1 MSTTADLRKGAVVKF
16 NNDPCLVLESEH
28 RTPGNLRAFYQVKM
42 RNLRSGKLLENR
54 YRSGESIEFLRVERR
69 AYQFLYKDGAD
80 YVFMDNDSYE
90 QMTVAAAVI
99 GDSGKFM
106 KETMTVEISMNEGD
120 ILAVDLPQHV
130 TLRVIQADPS
140 ARGDTVNNV
149 MKPAVVETGAQIS
162 VPSFV
167 NEGDL
172 IRLETATGAYMDRVK
187 E

>member
-1 MSTTADLRKGAVVKF
+1 MATTADLRKGAVIKF

-54 YRSGESIEFLRVERR
+54 YRSGETIEFLRVERR
-69 AYQFLYKDGAD
+69 AYQYLYKDGND
-80 YVFMDNDSYE
+80 FVFMDNESYE
-90 QMTVAAAVI
+90 QVNVPPAAV
-99 GDSGKFM
+99 GDAARFL
-106 KETMTVEISMNEGD
+106 KETTNVEISMNEGE

-130 TLRVIQADPS
+130 TLRVTQSDPA

-149 MKPAVVETGAQIS
+149 MKPAMLETGAQIS

-172 IRLETATGAYMDRVK
+172 IRIETATGAYMDRVK

>member
-1 MSTTADLRKGAVVKF
+1 MATTADLRKGAVIKF
-16 NNDPCLVLESEH
+16 NNEPCLVLESEH

-54 YRSGESIEFLRVERR
+54 FRSGETIEFLRVERR
-69 AYQFLYKDGAD
+69 EFQFLYKDGD
-80 YVFMDNDSYE
+80 DFVFMDNESYE
-90 QMTVAAAVI
+90 QVTVPPAAV
-99 GDSGKFM
+99 GDGARFL
-106 KETMTVEISMNEGD
+106 KETMNVEISMNDAE

-130 TLRVIQADPS
+130 TLRVVQSEPA

-149 MKPAVVETGAQIS
+149 MKPAVLETGATIS

-172 IRLETATGAYMDRVK
+172 IRIESATGTYMDRVK

>member
-1 MSTTADLRKGAVVKF
+1 MSTTADLRKGAVIKF

-69 AYQFLYKDGAD
+69 EYQFLYKDGED
-80 YVFMDNDSYE
+80 YVFMDNGSYE
-90 QMTVAAAVI
+90 QITVAPVAI
-99 GDSGKFM
+99 GDGGRFM
-106 KETMTVEISMNEGD
+106 KETTNVEISMNEGE

-130 TLRVIQADPS
+130 TLRVIQSDPA

-149 MKPAVVETGAQIS
+149 MKPAVLETGAQVS

-172 IRLETATGAYMDRVK
+172 IRIETATGAYMDRVK